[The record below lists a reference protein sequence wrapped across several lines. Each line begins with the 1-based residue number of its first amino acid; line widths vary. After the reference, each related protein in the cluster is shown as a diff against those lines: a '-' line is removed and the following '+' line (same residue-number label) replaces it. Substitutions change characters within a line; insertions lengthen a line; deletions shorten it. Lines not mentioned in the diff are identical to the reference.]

1 MKLYSHPGSCSSAVH
16 VALKEAGQDFEMVKV
31 DLFSDRLLADG
42 RFYNDVNPKGSVP
55 LLELDNGELI
65 TEVSVILQYIA
76 DQRPETGLAPANGTI
91 ERVRLQEWLSYLN
104 SDLHMTLGL
113 FFSPELEGAMKDIAS
128 ERLAKRLSYI
138 DDHLANND
146 YLLDSKFSIADA
158 YLHIILTWPTML
170 KMDISQYKNI
180 AAYQDRIAERPSVQD
195 AKAAMG

>member
-104 SDLHMTLGL
+104 SDLHMTMGL
-113 FFSPELEGAMKDIAS
+113 FFSPELVGAMKDMTS

-146 YLLDSKFSIADA
+146 YLVDGKFSIADA
-158 YLHIILTWPTML
+158 YLHIILTWPAML

-180 AAYQDRIAERPSVQD
+180 AAYQDRIAERPSAQD